1 MAGKP
6 DYTDYLNSLRE
17 SITVLYQQKENA
29 VGPDLVNFAVYLLE
43 SVVAGVE
50 ERDGIQ

>member
-29 VGPDLVNFAVYLLE
+29 VGPDLVNFAVYLE
-43 SVVAGVE
+43 SVVARVE